1 MISHRLSTLGS
12 VDEIIVLKDGQIVEQ
27 GNYKE
32 LKRKGGIFAGLL
44 EEQNR
49 YNIERA
55 GGQSIFRSAF
65 APSPDFYQ
73 QRPVPPTPQ
82 VPPPPVQHPGRQ
94 AARNLQEAR
103 PFNMPPMTSV
113 GQYRHKEFLQPVVN
127 VAPAVSSPPQNAR
140 VLIEL
145 EGKIVGERVLNKPIL
160 TIGRLPGND
169 IQVAN
174 QRVSR
179 LHAKIHSENGSWI
192 IEDAESVNGLVY
204 QGTRVERLVLS
215 NGDKIC
221 VAPKAVLHYQ
231 TA

>member
-1 MISHRLSTLGS
+1 M
-12 VDEIIVLKDGQIVEQ
+12 
-27 GNYKE
+27 
-32 LKRKGGIFAGLL
+32 KRKGGIFAGLL

-49 YNIERA
+49 YNVERA
-55 GGQSIFRSAF
+55 GDKSIIRSAF

-73 QRPVPPTPQ
+73 QRQVPPTPQ
-82 VPPPPVQHPGRQ
+82 VPPIPMAYPSRQ
-94 AARNLQEAR
+94 AAPNLQGAR
-103 PFNMPPMTSV
+103 HFNIPPMTPV
-113 GQYRHKEFLQPVVN
+113 GENGHNDFLQPVAN
-127 VAPAVSSPPQNAR
+127 VAPAISLPPQNAR

-179 LHAKIHSENGSWI
+179 LHAKILSENGSWI

-215 NGDKIC
+215 HGDKIYI
-221 VAPKAVLHYQ
+221 APKAVLHYQ
-231 TA
+231 TV